1 MEFLN
6 EIELDD
12 DIKKTLAEKLQA
24 ELEARINEQTSG
36 LKAKNDELLAEKKRV
51 QQEREEAKQQA
62 ALEAEKNARNENDY
76 KQLFE
81 SQKEESNALRAKI
94 EEMNGN
100 IVRQKIN
107 SEAFKVASSL
117 TKDAKKAQL
126 LQEKI
131 SQRLTLVD
139 DELRVTDASG
149 QLTVSNLGELAE
161 AVKSEYSFLV
171 DGSQANGGGAARA
184 QGGASARQTEISRSE
199 FDGLSHAQR
208 KQFLSEGGKLFND

>member
-1 MEFLN
+1 MDFLN
-6 EIELDD
+6 DIELDD

-100 IVRQKIN
+100 IVKQKIN

-139 DELRVTDASG
+139 DELRVTDPSG

-161 AVKSEYSFLV
+161 AIKSEYSFLV

-199 FDGLSHAQR
+199 FEGLSHAQR

>member
-24 ELEARINEQTSG
+24 ELEVRINEQTSG

-94 EEMNGN
+94 EEMNSN
-100 IVRQKIN
+100 IVKQKIN
-107 SEAFKVASSL
+107 SEAFKVASTL

-199 FDGLSHAQR
+199 FEGLSHAQR

>member
-1 MEFLN
+1 
-6 EIELDD
+6 
-12 DIKKTLAEKLQA
+12 
-24 ELEARINEQTSG
+24 
-36 LKAKNDELLAEKKRV
+36 
-51 QQEREEAKQQA
+51 
-62 ALEAEKNARNENDY
+62 
-76 KQLFE
+76 
-81 SQKEESNALRAKI
+81 
-94 EEMNGN
+94 MNSN
-100 IVRQKIN
+100 IVKQKIN
-107 SEAFKVASSL
+107 SEAFKVASTL

-199 FDGLSHAQR
+199 FEGLSHAQR

>member
-24 ELEARINEQTSG
+24 ELDARINEQTSG

-94 EEMNGN
+94 EEMNSN
-100 IVRQKIN
+100 IVKQKIN
-107 SEAFKVASSL
+107 SEAFKVASTL

-139 DELRVTDASG
+139 DELRVIDASG
-149 QLTVSNLGELAE
+149 QLTVSNLSELAE

-199 FDGLSHAQR
+199 FEGLSHAQR

>member
-24 ELEARINEQTSG
+24 ELDARINEQTSG

-94 EEMNGN
+94 EEMNSN
-100 IVRQKIN
+100 IVKQKIN
-107 SEAFKVASSL
+107 SEAFKVASTL

-139 DELRVTDASG
+139 DELRVIDASG

-199 FDGLSHAQR
+199 FEGLSHAQR